1 MRLTWWEK
9 RWLEAIFEGFAPP
22 RADAAEG
29 LLTPEPGEVDHVGR
43 FAEMNEHA
51 SPIAKL
57 GMHVAVHLVGLAPV
71 WTGTKLAG
79 FDRLDEEARVALL
92 EELMEHPFAL
102 VKELSWLMKVQA
114 AMTLFGT
121 PSIRARSGYDRG
133 REEKMPVRLRV
144 KKDGSMKV
152 VA

>member
-1 MRLTWWEK
+1 MLSPLIWVTRT
-9 RWLEAIFEGFAPP
+9 FF
-22 RADAAEG
+22 
-29 LLTPEPGEVDHVGR
+29 LL
-43 FAEMNEHA
+43 
-51 SPIAKL
+51 
-57 GMHVAVHLVGLAPV
+57 
-71 WTGTKLAG
+71 KLALTVSAVLG
-79 FDRLDEEARVALL
+79 FRDNDPDYTTAKYRRRVGAAAGGGQVTQVARVALL

-144 KKDGSMKV
+144 KKDGSMKE